1 MDNTILI
8 CVFLFFLCLYVFFSQ
23 KEHRV
28 YGTLVDTPEDIRK
41 GLMFRKH
48 KLKPNEGML
57 FKTGWK
63 HNSFWMKN
71 TYIPLDMIF
80 LSNDGTVLGFIEDA
94 EPLTETPRQIS
105 KQSYYVLEMNG
116 NSVSQQNIRIGDR
129 ILFYKI

>member
-1 MDNTILI
+1 M
-8 CVFLFFLCLYVFFSQ
+8 
-23 KEHRV
+23 
-28 YGTLVDTPEDIRK
+28 DTPEDIRK
-41 GLMFRKH
+41 GLMFRKD

-57 FKTGWK
+57 FETGWK

-71 TYIPLDMIF
+71 TYIPLEMIF

-94 EPLTETPRQIS
+94 EPLSETPRQIS